1 MPLAGKRSAA
11 DDRVPRLGPGVDPTA
26 LPLSP
31 SEGYLLSRID
41 GRTPWRVLREI
52 GGLAPDEV
60 DRCLERWLAERV
72 LVVDGAGAGARAP
85 APGRAHGARPP
96 APPRTDTAPPPLRPA
111 APPEAPTSPA
121 PDPAALAA
129 LGIPAVDEALDLP
142 VAVQEKLRGLA
153 ARLDAPYHEILG
165 VPPDADRKTLKRA
178 YFALSKQLHPDRYFR
193 KRLGAFQPHLERV
206 YKKVVEA
213 YELLSDPMARAEIE
227 KSLATAASASAA
239 ATGTAPPAA
248 ERPAAA
254 APLPAQAAT
263 KRRPHVFSI
272 PERVRKERRQR
283 AKRLFEAGMAAFAHG
298 RWVEAAGG
306 VRLAIA
312 FDPWN
317 AAYKERFAEVQGRAH
332 QERARQLVK
341 EAETALELRDYPA
354 ALRAF
359 EEALAYRP
367 GDGDL
372 LRRAA
377 RLALLAGGDLRQAKE
392 WALEAI
398 ELDGRDPAARKL
410 LGQIYKAAG
419 LEANARREFELAVQ
433 LDPKDDEAR
442 SELRGLGG
450 ARAALR
456 WLGGKR

>member
-1 MPLAGKRSAA
+1 MVLAGKSSAA
-11 DDRVPRLGPGVDPTA
+11 GERVPRLGPDVDPTA
-26 LPLSP
+26 LPLTP
-31 SEGYLLSRID
+31 AEGYLLSRVD

-72 LVVDGAGAGARAP
+72 LVVDGAGSRCNGS
-85 APGRAHGARPP
+85 ARPP
-96 APPRTDTAPPPLRPA
+96 AAGALPRANAKAPAGPPPRAA
-111 APPEAPTSPA
+111 APPAPRPPRAGVVLPS
-121 PDPAALAA
+121 
-129 LGIPAVDEALDLP
+129 VDDSLELP
-142 VAVQEKLRGLA
+142 VLVQEKLIDLV

-165 VPPDADRKTLKRA
+165 VAADADRKALKRA
-178 YFALSKQLHPDRYFR
+178 YFALSKQFHPDRYFR
-193 KRLGAFQPHLERV
+193 KNLGVFQPHLERAF
-206 YKKVVEA
+206 KKIVEA

-227 KSLATAASASAA
+227 KSLA
-239 ATGTAPPAA
+239 
-248 ERPAAA
+248 AA
-254 APLPAQAAT
+254 APDAEAAAEAAGAAPPVAEQAPARPLPPR
-263 KRRPHVFSI
+263 KPHVFSI
-272 PERVRKERRQR
+272 AERVRKERRQR
-283 AKRLFEAGMAAFAHG
+283 AKRLFEAGMAAFAGG

-317 AAYKERFAEVQGRAH
+317 AVYKERFAEVQGKAH

-359 EEALAYRP
+359 EEALGYRP
-367 GDGDL
+367 GDVEL
-372 LRRAA
+372 LHRAA
-377 RLALLAGGDLRQAKE
+377 RLALHVGDDLHQAKE
-392 WALEAI
+392 WALEAV
-398 ELDGRDPAARKL
+398 ELETRDAGGHRL

-419 LEANARREFELAVQ
+419 LAANARRELELALQ

-442 SELRGLGG
+442 AELRGLGG
-450 ARAALR
+450 GMTGLR